1 MDERAQISKMAFTE
15 YDFYIGLITE
25 NKPPESVATLRA
37 YSVDYQKEMETELS
51 IKPCKDI
58 LPSATI

>member
-1 MDERAQISKMAFTE
+1 MEERAQISKMAFKE
-15 YDFYIGLITE
+15 YDFFIGFIAE
-25 NKPPESVATLRA
+25 NKPPESVATLKA
-37 YSVDYQKEMETELS
+37 YSVDYQQETETELS